1 MPYYAYVNGKATI
14 GLETVDEIRKHV
26 DEKFA
31 HYKQAEVNIL
41 DMEWTREG
49 QKVVAQ
55 YTLNYGRKVSETV
68 IPQ

>member
-14 GLETVDEIRKHV
+14 GLETVDQIREYV
-26 DEKFA
+26 DKKFA

-41 DMEWTREG
+41 DMEWTRQG
-49 QKVVAQ
+49 QKTIAQ
-55 YTLNYGRKVSETV
+55 YTLVYGRKTSETV

>member
-14 GLETVDEIRKHV
+14 GLETVEQIKEYV
-26 DEKFA
+26 DKQFA

-49 QKVVAQ
+49 QKVVSQ
-55 YTLNYGRKVSETV
+55 YTLNYGRKTSEVV